1 MLFFRKKTPYEK
13 EMAAVLRKER
23 RFLESRENRKESFV
37 NRKLAEVVPA
47 KLQGTLDSAFAKA
60 FGLIFEKGTK
70 VIEKTY
76 SRKNLEI
83 DFYENQYMNAVLE
96 NKKTLRAF
104 SKKAK
109 GAGTKNLLLSGTA
122 GVGMGILGIGIPD
135 IPVFTAILLK
145 SVYEIA
151 LDYGFDYDSEKERAF
166 ILWVIETAV
175 SCGEKTAETNGKIE
189 KFIKTGELPED
200 YNSEEAIKSA
210 AATLSK
216 ELLYMKFVQGIP
228 IIGAVGGFYDAVYM
242 KRINEF
248 ANIKYRKRMLLKM
261 KRGAEK

>member
-1 MLFFRKKTPYEK
+1 MFFFSKKTPYEK
-13 EMAAVLRKER
+13 ELAALLKKER
-23 RFLESRENRKESFV
+23 RFLNSRKNKKDSFI
-37 NRKLAEVVPA
+37 NRKLERYVPK
-47 KLQGTLDSAFAKA
+47 KLQGTLDIAFAKA

-76 SRKNLEI
+76 NRKGLEI
-83 DFYENQYMNAVLE
+83 DYYENDYMNGVLE

-109 GAGTKNLLLSGTA
+109 AAGNRNLVFSGAA
-122 GVGMGILGIGIPD
+122 GVGMGILGIGVPD
-135 IPVFTAILLK
+135 IPVFTGFLLK

-166 ILWVIETAV
+166 ILWVIEGAV
-175 SCGEKTAETNGKIE
+175 SYGEKIEEINEKINDFIESE
-189 KFIKTGELPED
+189 KIPEEYD
-200 YNSEEAIKSA
+200 RTEAIKSA

-228 IIGAVGGFYDAVYM
+228 IVGALGGFYDAVYM
-242 KRINEF
+242 KRINEY
-248 ANIKYRKRMLLKM
+248 ANLKYRKRQLLGLHKV
-261 KRGAEK
+261 KSR

>member
-1 MLFFRKKTPYEK
+1 MFFKRKTPYEK
-13 EMAAVLRKER
+13 ELAALFDKER
-23 RFLESRENRKESFV
+23 RFLQKRKFKKESFI
-37 NRKLAEVVPA
+37 NRKLEQYVPK
-47 KLQGTLDSAFAKA
+47 KLRGTLDSAFAKA

-76 SRKNLEI
+76 DKKSLEI
-83 DFYENQYMNAVLE
+83 DYLENEYMNGVLE
-96 NKKTLRAF
+96 RRKTLRAF

-109 GAGTKNLLLSGTA
+109 SAGDKNLLLSGAA
-122 GVGMGILGIGIPD
+122 GIGMGIIGVGVPD
-135 IPVFTAILLK
+135 IPVFTGLLLK

-166 ILWVIETAV
+166 ILWVIEGAV
-175 SCGEKTAETNGKIE
+175 SYGEKITEINKKIDYFISSGK
-189 KFIKTGELPED
+189 LPED
-200 YNSEEAIKSA
+200 YESAEAIKSA
-210 AATLSK
+210 AGALSK

-261 KRGAEK
+261 KKGC

>member
-1 MLFFRKKTPYEK
+1 MLFLRHRTPYEK
-13 EMAAVLRKER
+13 ELAALLKKER
-23 RFLESRENRKESFV
+23 RFLELRKKRKESFI
-37 NRKLAEVVPA
+37 NQKLEKFVPE
-47 KLQGTLDSAFAKA
+47 KLRGTLDSAFAKA

-76 SRKNLEI
+76 DRKSLEI
-83 DFYENQYMNAVLE
+83 DFYENDYRNGVLE
-96 NKKTLRAF
+96 SKKTLRAF

-109 GAGTKNLLLSGTA
+109 AAGNKNLLFSGAA
-122 GVGMGILGIGIPD
+122 GIGMGILGVGIPD
-135 IPVFTAILLK
+135 IPVFTALLLK

-166 ILWVIETAV
+166 ILWVIEGAV
-175 SCGEKTAETNGKIE
+175 SCGENTVEINEKIDR
-189 KFIKTGELPED
+189 FIKTGKLPED
-200 YNSEEAIKSA
+200 YDRTEAIKSA
-210 AATLSK
+210 SANLSK

-248 ANIKYRKRMLLKM
+248 ANIKYRKRQLFKM
-261 KRGAEK
+261 KH

>member
-1 MLFFRKKTPYEK
+1 MLFFKKKTPYEK
-13 EMAAVLRKER
+13 EMAAVIKKER
-23 RFLESRENRKESFV
+23 RFLQSRKDRKESFV
-37 NRKLAEVVPA
+37 NQKLEQFVPQ
-47 KLQGTLDSAFAKA
+47 KLQSGIDSAFAKA

-76 SRKNLEI
+76 NRKNLEI
-83 DFYENQYMNAVLE
+83 DFYEKQYMNAVLE
-96 NKKTLRAF
+96 NKRTLRAF

-109 GAGTKNLLLSGTA
+109 AAGNKNLLLSGTA

-135 IPVFTAILLK
+135 IPVFTALLLK

-151 LDYGFDYDSEKERAF
+151 LDYGFDYDSEKERAL

-175 SCGEKTAETNGKIE
+175 SCGEKTVETNDKIE
-189 KFIKTGELPED
+189 KYIKTGELPESYD
-200 YNSEEAIKSA
+200 QTEAIKSA

-248 ANIKYRKRMLLKM
+248 ANIKYRKRMLLKSR
-261 KRGAEK
+261 KGF